1 MAALYIL
8 DKLSDVSGSSLFE
21 DKMKVVFSQ
30 AWECDE
36 GFIEA
41 LDELSFAF
49 RVSLTKDRRFIAK
62 LEALGQRGDA
72 LKPLEYMREMVA
84 RDSARVKVLEQLLV
98 DAHVG
103 MRLKAG
109 YADEMLTLKDDARKR
124 HINFVGLQVMFHAER
139 EAKSIVLNKN
149 NIKVVPPVFV
159 SY

>member
-8 DKLSDVSGSSLFE
+8 DKLSDVSGSSFLE
-21 DKMKVVFSQ
+21 DKMKVVFSRAQ
-30 AWECDE
+30 ECDE

-41 LDELSFAF
+41 LKELSSAL
-49 RVSLTKDRRFIAK
+49 RVSLTKDRRLIAK

-84 RDSARVKVLEQLLV
+84 RDSARVGVLEQLLA

-109 YADEMLTLKDDARKR
+109 YADEMLCFTLKGKLRAL
-124 HINFVGLQVMFHAER
+124 F
-139 EAKSIVLNKN
+139 
-149 NIKVVPPVFV
+149 
-159 SY
+159 

>member
-8 DKLSDVSGSSLFE
+8 DKLSEVFGSSLLE
-21 DKMKVVFSQ
+21 DKIKVVFSQ

-41 LDELSFAF
+41 LKELSSAL
-49 RVSLTKDRRFIAK
+49 RVSLTKDRKLIAE
-62 LEALGQRGDA
+62 LEALGQRGHA

-84 RDSARVKVLEQLLV
+84 RDSAKVGVLEQLLA

-109 YADEMLTLKDDARKR
+109 YADEM
-124 HINFVGLQVMFHAER
+124 
-139 EAKSIVLNKN
+139 
-149 NIKVVPPVFV
+149 
-159 SY
+159 